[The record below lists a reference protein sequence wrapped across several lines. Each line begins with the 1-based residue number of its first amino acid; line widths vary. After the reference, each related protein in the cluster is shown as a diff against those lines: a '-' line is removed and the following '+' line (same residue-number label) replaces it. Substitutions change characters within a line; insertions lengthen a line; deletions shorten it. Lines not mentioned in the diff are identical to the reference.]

1 VASQRAI
8 NKKRKHAPF
17 VSGSALLLL
26 CVATTSSLAQEELS
40 WWGYSEADDST
51 GDLGYGVTKSVIS
64 TTDGEMS
71 SELRVGFR
79 CFNGKPLFTFEPGRH
94 IGPSSTDFTLLISI
108 DDNPRLA
115 MDMRVW
121 STATN
126 GGFSTFAAY
135 TSRLF
140 SEMLAGYELRWR
152 VDTSGLHDAGSL
164 SLIGFTAASRE
175 FATHCPF

>member
-1 VASQRAI
+1 MANHGTN
-8 NKKRKHAPF
+8 NKKRKQASF
-17 VSGSALLLL
+17 VSGSVLLTL
-26 CVATTSSLAQEELS
+26 CVTTTSSLAQQQS
-40 WWGYSEADDST
+40 PWWGYSMAIDST
-51 GDLGYGVTKSVIS
+51 GELSYGVTKSVS
-64 TTDGEMS
+64 PTTDAEVS

-79 CFNGKPLFTFEPGRH
+79 CFNGKPSFTFEPARH
-94 IGPSSTDFTLLISI
+94 IGPSSSDFTLFIEI
-108 DDNPRLA
+108 DDNPRLS

-121 STATN
+121 SNSTK

-140 SEMLAGYELRWR
+140 SEMVAGYELRWGIQ
-152 VDTSGLHDAGSL
+152 TTGLQDAGSV